1 MDIDLSKLFEINEI
15 LAILLFGS
23 KAKDLSLTRDI
34 DICIVAPDTKNKA
47 TLLLEIF
54 SKIHKQDY
62 DIWLFEEL
70 PLYMK
75 VEIIKNH
82 KILWCRDNYKLYDY
96 FAKIMRIWSDQEIR
110 IRTYIKELLDKKLIV

>member
-1 MDIDLSKLFEINEI
+1 MDIDLSRLFKINEI

-23 KAKDLSLTRDI
+23 KAKGESLARDI
-34 DICIVAPDTKNKA
+34 DICIVAPDAKNRA
-47 TLLLEIF
+47 MLLLEIF
-54 SKIHKQDY
+54 SKIHKQNY

-75 VEIIKNH
+75 AEIIKNH
-82 KILWCRDNYKLYDY
+82 KILWCKDDYKLYNY

-110 IRTYIKELLDKKLIV
+110 IRTYIKELL